1 MKKCCLANASA
12 YWLPSKNI
20 SQSTENFLLAYF
32 LSILLCIWILNE
44 AESMLLLLLCEKRVK
59 KFSFYFFGYVGFFV
73 HELLEKDAYFS
84 VLINFCLCSMYNLVL
99 ARFQISLLLFLLLLL
114 LLRYVYVCLCDSW
127 DFILWIWNN
136 KKSCKQIE

>member
-1 MKKCCLANASA
+1 MLF
-12 YWLPSKNI
+12 SKR
-20 SQSTENFLLAYF
+20 ERLLAAKQKYF
-32 LSILLCIWILNE
+32 SIERKFSACLLSLHSPMHLNSKWGGVYVVVV
-44 AESMLLLLLCEKRVK
+44 ALWKNSK
-59 KFSFYFFGYVGFFV
+59 KFSFYFFWLCRIFCSWTIR
-73 HELLEKDAYFS
+73 KDAYFS

-99 ARFQISLLLFLLLLL
+99 ARFQIFLLLFLLLLL